1 MRYTIICG
9 KTAAQNSGDATQ
21 SRGLWLV
28 DASDVTVPLKGSS
41 TRQSIPHE
49 LWSDQNLQTR
59 QILLCDPIP
68 CSKSKTMKKLGPSA
82 WFPGHPSWWQHPSRG
97 QGGWKWM
104 IAIWWRFLW
113 FRGDSRLLLEQWHI
127 ILNNGKVPTEI
138 NWNRMNL
145 VASWRHCTNCWL
157 QHVLIL
163 KKKEKL
169 AKYPSRTRQGVAK
182 QTGYCWIW
190 PADDLLISWD
200 KVWRSTY
207 LRYHR
212 SVVLRHTHMTSK
224 HVFNYTH
231 LDCLLHHLNVIICL
245 LSTIRRLFFV
255 RTNHVTAKPRRAI
268 FVFVCVIFSLL
279 TFKLINET

>member
-1 MRYTIICG
+1 MRSNT
-9 KTAAQNSGDATQ
+9 
-21 SRGLWLV
+21 L
-28 DASDVTVPLKGSS
+28 LKVKDDEE
-41 TRQSIPHE
+41 TWPIRVIP
-49 LWSDQNLQTR
+49 
-59 QILLCDPIP
+59 
-68 CSKSKTMKKLGPSA
+68 GPSVVMTTSVTWSGRMKVNDRHLVA
-82 WFPGHPSWWQHPSRG
+82 ISLIPRWFPAPTGTMAHYFKQWQS
-97 QGGWKWM
+97 
-104 IAIWWRFLW
+104 
-113 FRGDSRLLLEQWHI
+113 S
-127 ILNNGKVPTEI
+127 
-138 NWNRMNL
+138 NWNKLKPNELGCL
-145 VASWRHCTNCWL
+145 VTSLHKLLTATCPHFG
-157 QHVLIL
+157 
-163 KKKEKL
+163 KKKL

-231 LDCLLHHLNVIICL
+231 LDCVLHHLNVIICL

-279 TFKLINET
+279 IFKLINET